1 MAAALHDPL
10 GVGIIWPAEGG
21 DAHAHAV
28 VDVVVIGAGPAGAL
42 AARGLALGGAS
53 VILVERRSL
62 PKRKVCG
69 ACVGPAALG
78 VLRQVGLSDL
88 PRQAGA
94 IALESMRL
102 VAPGGRQATI
112 GLGGGVAWSRAEMDT
127 SLVREATEAGV
138 RVWTNTHARV
148 GPSEGAVR
156 IVEARRGGSVRPLR
170 ARVVVDAAGLGGAP
184 PTRDSEA
191 GEEQVA
197 PGARI
202 GLGTRIAAGG
212 RLRLGRARAQ
222 PVPPGRIDMVVG
234 RSGYVGL
241 VRLADGTLNVAA
253 AVTEAVLRADG
264 PDGAVARVLGEAGAA
279 LEGEAVES
287 WKGTPP
293 LTRAPE
299 RVADRRRFLV
309 GDAMG
314 YVEPFTGEGMGW
326 AMASAQAV
334 VPLALR
340 AVTAWDPG
348 LELEWEQYRK
358 KSLSRSKAVCRTI
371 AWGLRRPKLV
381 RMAVSAV
388 SAVPG
393 LAGPVVR
400 MVGRRSP
407 SPANC

>member
-1 MAAALHDPL
+1 M
-10 GVGIIWPAEGG
+10 
-21 DAHAHAV
+21 DA
-28 VDVVVIGAGPAGAL
+28 VVIGAGPAGAL
-42 AARGLALGGAS
+42 TARGLALGGAS

-62 PKRKVCG
+62 PRRKVCG

-78 VLRQVGLSDL
+78 VLREAGLADL
-88 PRQAGA
+88 PGQGGA
-94 IALESMRL
+94 IPLESMRL
-102 VAPGGRQATI
+102 AAPRGRQATI
-112 GLGGGVAWSRAEMDT
+112 RLGGGVAWSRAEMDA
-127 SLVREATEAGV
+127 SLVREAAEAGV
-138 RVWTNTHARV
+138 RVWTDTHARV

-156 IVEARRGGSVRPLR
+156 IVEARRGGSIRSLR

-184 PTRDSEA
+184 HARDAAA
-191 GEEQVA
+191 GGEQVA

-202 GLGTRIAAGG
+202 GLGTRIGPGG
-212 RLRLGRARAQ
+212 RVRLGGGRAE

-253 AVTEAVLRADG
+253 AVTQAALRADG

-279 LEGEAVES
+279 LDGEAVES

-293 LTRAPE
+293 LTRAPQ

-340 AVTAWDPG
+340 AVAGWDPG

-358 KSLSRSKAVCRTI
+358 RSLSRSKAVCRTI
-371 AWGLRRPKLV
+371 AWGLRRPRLV

-393 LAGPVVR
+393 LADPVVR
-400 MVGRRSP
+400 MIGRRSP
-407 SPANC
+407 SSVTC